1 MSGLIA
7 PAPSVSLQR
16 MAFAPTLLV
25 IALGL
30 AAVGCGSDEA
40 VEGEGA
46 VQVGFD
52 DATMQELH
60 EAGVDRYIGKFK
72 PEEVSDYGEGLYGFR
87 FAADEH
93 GPICLWGDPYA
104 FGLQDTGSDNLLIY
118 LQGGGACWSELCS
131 ANTKA
136 GDRVPTLG
144 WTDPSTEQNP
154 FYGYNMAHVA
164 YCDGSVFSGDNEIDQ
179 GDGTIRYHHGLAN
192 LTAAMDVLKERYP
205 EPKRIALVGS
215 SAGGYGTII
224 GTAAVRMQWP
234 TARLDVINDA
244 GLGLTN
250 PERPETLEKF
260 KSEWKFDQF
269 IPASCETCQEGQF
282 SEMIAWALD
291 RDPSLR
297 VGAFSSYE
305 DAVIGGVFLGMD
317 GEAFKALLLKE
328 TGSIH
333 ERSPERFNRFYIS
346 GSQHTAA
353 IGLYDHEVDG
363 MLLTD
368 WVDEM
373 LVEDPKWPD
382 LLQTED

>member
-1 MSGLIA
+1 MTRVTPTATGSSRRTCALA
-7 PAPSVSLQR
+7 PA
-16 MAFAPTLLV
+16 LLG

-30 AAVGCGSDEA
+30 GAIGCGSDEA
-40 VEGEGA
+40 TGDSG
-46 VQVGFD
+46 VQIGFD
-52 DATMQELH
+52 DATMEELQ
-60 EAGVDRYIGKFK
+60 GVGLDRYIGKFE
-72 PEEVSDYGEGLYGFR
+72 PEEVRDYGEGLYGFQ

-93 GPICLWGDPYA
+93 GPICLWGDPYS
-104 FGLQDTGSDNLLIY
+104 FGLQDSGSENLLIY

-136 GDRVPTLG
+136 SDRVPTLG
-144 WTDPSTEQNP
+144 WTDPSTDQNP

-164 YCDGSVFSGDNEIDQ
+164 YCDGSVFSGDNEID
-179 GDGTIRYHHGLAN
+179 DNGTTRYHHGLAN

-205 EPKRIALVGS
+205 EPGRIALVGS

-234 TARLDVINDA
+234 HTQLDVINDA

-250 PERPETLEKF
+250 PDRPETLENF
-260 KSEWKFDQF
+260 KAEWKFDQF
-269 IPASCETCQEGQF
+269 IPPSCESCQGGQF

-305 DAVIGGVFLGMD
+305 DAVIGGVFLGMQGPD
-317 GEAFKALLLKE
+317 FKALLLQE

-333 ERSPERFNRFYIS
+333 ERSPERFNRFYIA

-353 IGLYDHEVDG
+353 IGLYDHQVNG
-363 MLLTD
+363 TLLTT

-373 LVEDPKWPD
+373 LDEDPAWPD
-382 LLQTED
+382 LLQSDD